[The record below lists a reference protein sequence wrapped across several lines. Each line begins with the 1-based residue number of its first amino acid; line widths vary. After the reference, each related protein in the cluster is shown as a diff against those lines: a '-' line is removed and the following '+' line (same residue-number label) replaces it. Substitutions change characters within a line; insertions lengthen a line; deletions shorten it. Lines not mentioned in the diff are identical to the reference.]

1 MNKIKILI
9 ARNFTVE
16 PLIDEIQ
23 DKLKRKNIKAQ
34 FMFSGYEDSVSE
46 FLNQKSKFYK
56 FKPDLI
62 LIFFILDT
70 FLGNKSENFNNKKFI
85 KKSFMDNINTI
96 VSKVKENIQSNIGI
110 FSLIDPIEIE
120 NNKFKDLKK
129 SINKSLE
136 KVCNKNKLCNFL
148 NYENVISKN
157 QKIIFNKKHWKSS
170 LYPFEYNQALNISN
184 FIFKFIS
191 ALNGKSHKLIILDAD
206 NTLWSGIIGEDGIN
220 NIQVGNSGKGKY
232 FKFFQKKLKKL
243 KDTGIVLSMC
253 SKNNIND
260 VKNVFKQR
268 SKDMPL
274 KFKDFTKVK
283 ANWNQK
289 SENIKIILNDLNLSE
304 DNALFV
310 DDSEFEIGQVKN
322 FFSNLDTLLVPK
334 DIKKFEKLFDKVGN
348 FENFSV
354 TKEDKKRTKL
364 YQDEEKRKTEITK
377 FKNPEDYIRSLNI
390 NLLIKNNNKKNI
402 KRLSQMT
409 LKTNQF
415 NTTTLR
421 LNESK
426 IESFIN
432 NKNYLVSQC
441 SAEDKFGDYGIIG
454 LAIIKINKN
463 NKKAVVE
470 NTLFSC
476 RALGRMIEEHFYQKI
491 FNDLKLKK
499 IRTIEFPFTLSNKN
513 KPALNFFNDHS
524 FKKLKKNNQKFVFIA
539 EMNKIKLVN
548 KNNIVKY
555 I

>member
-23 DKLKRKNIKAQ
+23 DKLKKKNIKAQ

-46 FLNQKSKFYK
+46 FLNKKSVFYK
-56 FKPDLI
+56 FNPDLV
-62 LIFFILDT
+62 LVFYVLDT
-70 FLGNKSENFNNKKFI
+70 FLGSKKRSANIKNLI
-85 KKSFMDNINTI
+85 KKSVLNNINTI
-96 VSKVKENIQSNIGI
+96 VSKVKENTQSNIGI
-110 FSLIDPIEIE
+110 FSLVDPIEIE
-120 NNKFKDLKK
+120 NKKFKDLKL
-129 SINKSLE
+129 SINKSL
-136 KVCNKNKLCNFL
+136 KKICNKNKLCNFL
-148 NYENVISKN
+148 NYENEVSKN
-157 QKIIFNKKHWKSS
+157 EKIVFNKKHWKSS
-170 LYPFEYNQALNISN
+170 LYPFEYTRALDISN

-191 ALNGKSHKLIILDAD
+191 TLNGKNHKLIILDAD
-206 NTLWSGIIGEDGIN
+206 NTLWSGILGEDGIN
-220 NIQVGNSGKGKY
+220 YIKVGNSGKGKY
-232 FKFFQKKLKKL
+232 FKSFQKKLKKL
-243 KDTGIVLSMC
+243 KNRGIVLSMC

-260 VKNVFKQR
+260 IVNVFKSR

-283 ANWNQK
+283 ANWKQK
-289 SENIKIILNDLNLSE
+289 SENIKLILNELNLSE

-322 FFSNLDTLLVPK
+322 FFPNLDTLLVPK
-334 DIKKFEKLFDKVGN
+334 DIKKFERLFEKVGN
-348 FENFSV
+348 FENFSI
-354 TKEDKKRTKL
+354 TKEDRKRTKL

-377 FKNPEDYIRSLNI
+377 FKNPDDYIKSLNI
-390 NLLIKNNNKKNI
+390 NILIKNNNKKNI

-426 IESFIN
+426 IEKLID
-432 NKNYLVSQC
+432 NKNYLVSEC

-454 LAIIKINKN
+454 LAIIKINES
-463 NKKAVVE
+463 NKKAIVE

-476 RALGRMIEEHFYQKI
+476 RALGRMIEEHFFQKI

-499 IRTIEFPFTLSNKN
+499 IKTIEFPFTISNKN

-524 FKKLKKNNQKFVFIA
+524 FKKLKKNNQEFVFIA
-539 EMNKIKLVN
+539 EMNKIKLIN